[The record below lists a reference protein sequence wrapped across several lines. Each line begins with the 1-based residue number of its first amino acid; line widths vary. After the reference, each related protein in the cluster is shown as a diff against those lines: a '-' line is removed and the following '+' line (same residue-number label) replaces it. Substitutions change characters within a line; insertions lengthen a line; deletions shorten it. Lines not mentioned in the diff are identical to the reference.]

1 MGDQTGILLH
11 QLMRAHH
18 NACMAALARQGLR
31 DVGSPRLLMELF
43 RYPDDPAQAPTQK
56 ELADRLHSAPP
67 TIAASLKVLERQGYV
82 ARRTD
87 EKDTRRNRISITQK
101 GRDAIAQGMAAF
113 QQVDEHMYRGLSPHD
128 REQVELLLARMLE
141 NLYQIGGDRRQ
152 DPPPDPLGP
161 PPPPGPSQD
170 PFERKC
176 RTC

>member
-1 MGDQTGILLH
+1 MDDPSGLLLH

-18 NACMAALARQGLR
+18 NACTAALNALGLR
-31 DVGSPRLLMELF
+31 DIGSPRLLLELF
-43 RYPDDPAQAPTQK
+43 RLPDDPEQAPTQK

-82 ARRTD
+82 ERRTD

-101 GRDAIAQGMAAF
+101 GRDAIAQGMDAF
-113 QQVDEHMYRGLSPHD
+113 RQVDAYMYAGFTREE
-128 REQVELLLARMLE
+128 REQLRQLHSRMLA
-141 NLYQIGGDRRQ
+141 NLYQIGGDKRQ
-152 DPPPDPLGP
+152 DPPHDPLGP
-161 PPPPGPSQD
+161 PTGPPPD